1 MIRPQSRPYSIE
13 VPSLLQTAV
22 HLPASK
28 SISNRALIINALAGN
43 REMMPHNLSDCDD
56 TNVMLKAFEQMG
68 TPHSTINIGAAGTA
82 MRFTTALL
90 SATKGHHFI
99 TGSERMKQRPIGV
112 LVEALRSLGAH
123 IKYVH
128 NEGYPPLDIEGCTL
142 QGGTISIS
150 GNVSSQYIS
159 ALLMIAPTLQDGLT
173 LELKG
178 DIISRSYIDLT
189 LTMMRQFG
197 ACAEWTSDHTIRVKE
212 SPYHKM
218 SYEVENDWSAASY
231 WFEMVALSHDS
242 KACITLSHLQ
252 QQSAQ
257 GDSVVR
263 HIFNS
268 LGVESTFNGT
278 TLTLTK
284 GKERVAHFEYDF
296 VNCPDLVQ
304 TVVVTCCLLGI
315 TFRFNGLQTLK
326 IKETDRIEALKN
338 ELRKWGYVLTD
349 KDNSILSW
357 DGTRC
362 EEATDTAIDTYEDHR
377 MAMAFAP
384 AAAIRGKVVIN
395 RPEVVSKS
403 YPHFWEEVFMVS
415 TQE

>member
-1 MIRPQSRPYSIE
+1 MRLQALPYIVE
-13 VPSLLQTAV
+13 LPSNIQTAI

-43 REMMPHNLSDCDD
+43 RETPRNLSDCDD
-56 TNVMLKAFEQMG
+56 TNVMLQAFEQMN

-90 SATKGHHFI
+90 SATNGHHFI
-99 TGSERMKQRPIGV
+99 TGSDRMKQRPIGV

-159 ALLMIAPTLQDGLT
+159 ALLMIAPTLQNGLL

-178 DIISRSYIDLT
+178 NIISRPYIDLT

-197 ACAEWTSDHTIRVKE
+197 AQAEWISDHSIRVE
-212 SPYHKM
+212 EGPYRKM
-218 SYEVENDWSAASY
+218 AYEVENDWSAASY
-231 WFEMVALSHDS
+231 WFETVALSADRNTS
-242 KACITLSHLQ
+242 ITLTHLQ

-263 HIFNS
+263 RIFGS

-278 TLTLTK
+278 SLTLVK
-284 GKERVAHFEYDF
+284 GGEPVRHFEYDF
-296 VNCPDLVQ
+296 TDCPDLVQ

-315 TFRFNGLQTLK
+315 TFRFTGLQSLK

-338 ELRKWGYVLTD
+338 ELRKWGYVLAD
-349 KDNSILSW
+349 SNDSILAW

-362 EEATDTAIDTYEDHR
+362 EEAANTAIDTYDDHR

-384 AAAIRGKVVIN
+384 AAAIRGRVVIN
-395 RPEVVSKS
+395 HPEVVSKS

-415 TQE
+415 TQG

>member
-1 MIRPQSRPYSIE
+1 MRPQSSPYSIE
-13 VPSLLQTAV
+13 LPAQTRTAI

-43 REMMPHNLSDCDD
+43 REMPCNLSDCDD
-56 TNVMLKAFEQMG
+56 TNVMLRAFEQMD

-99 TGSERMKQRPIGV
+99 TGSDRMKQRPIGV
-112 LVEALRSLGAH
+112 LVEALRSLGAR

-159 ALLMIAPTLQDGLT
+159 ALLMIAPTLQGGLT

-178 DIISRSYIDLT
+178 NIISRPYIDLT

-197 ACAEWTSDHTIRVKE
+197 AHAEWTSEHTIHVE
-212 SPYHKM
+212 EGPYRKM
-218 SYEVENDWSAASY
+218 VYEVENDWSAASY
-231 WFEMVALSHDS
+231 WFEMVALSGDKEARIS
-242 KACITLSHLQ
+242 LSHLQ

-263 HIFNS
+263 HIFS
-268 LGVESTFNGT
+268 HLGVESTFIGNS
-278 TLTLTK
+278 LTLAK
-284 GKERVAHFEYDF
+284 GGEPVKHFEYDF

-315 TFRFNGLQTLK
+315 TFRFTGLQSLK

-349 KDNSILSW
+349 SNDSILAW

-362 EEATDTAIDTYEDHR
+362 EEAANTAIDTYDDHR

-384 AAAIRGKVVIN
+384 AAAIRGRVVIN
-395 RPEVVSKS
+395 HPEVVSKS
-403 YPHFWEEVFMVS
+403 YPHFWEEFFMVS
-415 TQE
+415 TQG

>member
-1 MIRPQSRPYSIE
+1 MIRPQSIPYSIE

-150 GNVSSQYIS
+150 RNASS
-159 ALLMIAPTLQDGLT
+159 
-173 LELKG
+173 
-178 DIISRSYIDLT
+178 
-189 LTMMRQFG
+189 
-197 ACAEWTSDHTIRVKE
+197 
-212 SPYHKM
+212 
-218 SYEVENDWSAASY
+218 
-231 WFEMVALSHDS
+231 
-242 KACITLSHLQ
+242 
-252 QQSAQ
+252 
-257 GDSVVR
+257 
-263 HIFNS
+263 
-268 LGVESTFNGT
+268 
-278 TLTLTK
+278 
-284 GKERVAHFEYDF
+284 
-296 VNCPDLVQ
+296 
-304 TVVVTCCLLGI
+304 
-315 TFRFNGLQTLK
+315 
-326 IKETDRIEALKN
+326 
-338 ELRKWGYVLTD
+338 
-349 KDNSILSW
+349 
-357 DGTRC
+357 
-362 EEATDTAIDTYEDHR
+362 
-377 MAMAFAP
+377 
-384 AAAIRGKVVIN
+384 
-395 RPEVVSKS
+395 
-403 YPHFWEEVFMVS
+403 
-415 TQE
+415 